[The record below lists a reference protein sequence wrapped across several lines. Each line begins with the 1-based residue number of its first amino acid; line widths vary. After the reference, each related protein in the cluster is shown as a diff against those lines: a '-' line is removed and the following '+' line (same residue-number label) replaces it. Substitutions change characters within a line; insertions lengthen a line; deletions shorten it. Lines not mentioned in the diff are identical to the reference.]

1 MQWFQNLKVAVKLLT
16 GFVLVA
22 AIAAFIGT
30 IGTINVQKIERADT
44 MMYERIVVP
53 LGEID
58 DVAVSFQRMRVN
70 ARDIIQ
76 ATKDE
81 DIQKYAARIQEL
93 RAGVDK
99 AAASFEKTIISD
111 EGKKRFAE
119 FIATRKA
126 YGPLLDRIVVLA
138 KENKDNEAYAL
149 LNGEAAKASR
159 DEQNAI
165 DALVDSKNKQGKL
178 TAETNTATAKS
189 AVRLMVLFSVVGF
202 ILALVIG
209 VLLAR
214 SISVPLARGVEFAD
228 AVSKGDLSQK
238 IALERKDEVG
248 LLAAALNTMV
258 DKLKMVVSDVRGA
271 ADNVASGS
279 QELSSSSEEMSQGA
293 TEQASSVEEVSSSM
307 EQMTSNIRQNA
318 DNAQQTEK
326 IALKSATDAKEGGKA
341 VSETVAAMKEIAGKI
356 SIIEEIARQTNL
368 LALNAA
374 IEAARAGEHGKGFA
388 VVASEVRKLAE
399 RSQAAAGE
407 ISHLSTTSVQVAE
420 KAGEMLTKLVPD
432 IQRTAE
438 LVQEISGA
446 SNEQNSGAE
455 QINKAIQ
462 QLDQVIQQNA
472 SASEEMASTAEEL
485 SSQAEHLQESIAFFR
500 TGDETTSRRMVTNEH
515 RSAKITPKTR
525 VAHIS
530 HEERRSGRTIAS
542 AAGSGK
548 RTGIALDLGNDGHP
562 DAEDS
567 EFEKF

>member
-1 MQWFQNLKVAVKLLT
+1 MLKNMKIGTKLMGGFGIVLVLLVLVGIVGYWSTNKLTTTTVHLLEGDAKIAQHSARLRANVLGMRRYEKDMFINIGSADKVNDYVKKWEDQYKSTGERIADLEKLVADPKEKDIVKALKSDGDAYEKTMKKAIAMIHEGRIKTTAEGNVAIAEAKDETHRMEKNAVDLAQEYNKKMDEDKPIVEGIARTATIVIVVAALLSVILGILSAVIITRSITGPLFEGVAVM
-16 GFVLVA
+16 A
-22 AIAAFIGT
+22 A
-30 IGTINVQKIERADT
+30 
-44 MMYERIVVP
+44 
-53 LGEID
+53 
-58 DVAVSFQRMRVN
+58 
-70 ARDIIQ
+70 
-76 ATKDE
+76 
-81 DIQKYAARIQEL
+81 
-93 RAGVDK
+93 
-99 AAASFEKTIISD
+99 
-111 EGKKRFAE
+111 
-119 FIATRKA
+119 
-126 YGPLLDRIVVLA
+126 LA
-138 KENKDNEAYAL
+138 
-149 LNGEAAKASR
+149 
-159 DEQNAI
+159 
-165 DALVDSKNKQGKL
+165 
-178 TAETNTATAKS
+178 
-189 AVRLMVLFSVVGF
+189 
-202 ILALVIG
+202 
-209 VLLAR
+209 
-214 SISVPLARGVEFAD
+214 
-228 AVSKGDLSQK
+228 KGDLTVDIEAKS
-238 IALERKDEVG
+238 KDETG
-248 LLAAALNTMV
+248 QLIAAMKTMV
-258 DKLKMVVSDVRGA
+258 DKLKSIVGDVKSA
-271 ADNVASGS
+271 SDNVASGS
-279 QELSSSSEEMSQGA
+279 QQLSSSSEEMSQGA

-326 IALKSATDAKEGGKA
+326 IALKSATDAREGGKA

-485 SSQAEHLQESIAFFR
+485 SSQAEHLQESIAFFK
-500 TGDETTSRRMVTNEH
+500 TGEETASRRMVMNEH
-515 RSAKITPKTR
+515 RSAKIPQKTN
-525 VAHIS
+525 VAHMQ
-530 HEERRSGRTIAS
+530 HKAIAS
-542 AAGSGK
+542 AAPSKRSG
-548 RTGIALDLGNDGHP
+548 GGVALDLGADGHT
-562 DAEDS
+562 DADDA